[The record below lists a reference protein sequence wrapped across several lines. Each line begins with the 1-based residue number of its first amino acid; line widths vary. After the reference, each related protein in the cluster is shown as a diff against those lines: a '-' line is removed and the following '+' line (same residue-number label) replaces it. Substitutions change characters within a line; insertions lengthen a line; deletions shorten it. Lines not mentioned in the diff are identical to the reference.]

1 MCSNPNN
8 STIILNQLIASQV
21 IDVMA
26 PLYDNLTNVINQ
38 IIFEQNPTLTP
49 STALFLNDILSNSA
63 NIINTNIIAPGYGV
77 TNISN
82 PNLNQI
88 NFQIYTTY
96 KSNMFDKC
104 YFTTVTLQTIINYF
118 ILDTT
123 NFFQVITNNGTY
135 PPNILSIIEPIT
147 YSVSDYSLDV
157 TNKLL
162 FFRNCVLECIKLY
175 QIYLKCEKEINDCSI
190 RSKLENCRC
199 KKCYQVDKCNK
210 DNNSGA

>member
-1 MCSNPNN
+1 MNNRLYYFYNTIEMYYKNDLKIKLNVRITVSIMSNINM
-8 STIILNQLIASQV
+8 SSLNV
-21 IDVMA
+21 
-26 PLYDNLTNVINQ
+26 T
-38 IIFEQNPTLTP
+38 
-49 STALFLNDILSNSA
+49 SNS
-63 NIINTNIIAPGYGV
+63 N
-77 TNISN
+77 
-82 PNLNQI
+82 
-88 NFQIYTTY
+88 

-104 YFTTVTLQTIINYF
+104 YFTTITLQTIINYF

-175 QIYLKCEKEINDCSI
+175 QIYLKCEKEINTISTI
-190 RSKLENCRC
+190 L
-199 KKCYQVDKCNK
+199 
-210 DNNSGA
+210 